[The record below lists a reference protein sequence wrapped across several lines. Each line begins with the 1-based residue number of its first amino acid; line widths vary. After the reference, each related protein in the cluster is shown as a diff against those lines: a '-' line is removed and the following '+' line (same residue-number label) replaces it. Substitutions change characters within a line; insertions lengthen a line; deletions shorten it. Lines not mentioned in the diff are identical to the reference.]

1 MKSKFFKNIVAQ
13 QFNLGSWR
21 SQSEDLIERLD
32 EEKYIDAAGHPSLEM
47 VNIFFYKIR
56 LIPIY
61 LIFVLPRILLENH
74 FVI

>member
-47 VNIFFYKIR
+47 VNIFF
-56 LIPIY
+56 L
-61 LIFVLPRILLENH
+61 
-74 FVI
+74 